1 FVNYRLGYEPV
12 CDSTMTMTWNVDFSK
27 NLKDLFLYPNPA
39 AKEITIELSD
49 QSKSISL
56 FKLEDVQGKL
66 LKTISENDNT
76 NKIKFQVEDL
86 PTGIYFINL
95 LDNEGVN
102 RRGRFIKR

>member
-1 FVNYRLGYEPV
+1 
-12 CDSTMTMTWNVDFSK
+12 MDFSK
-27 NLKDLFLYPNPA
+27 NLKDIFLYPNPSS
-39 AKEITIELSD
+39 KEITIELSD

-76 NKIKFQVEDL
+76 YKIKFQVEDL

-102 RRGRFIKR
+102 RRGRFIQNISILLDFQIENFSGLE

>member
-1 FVNYRLGYEPV
+1 
-12 CDSTMTMTWNVDFSK
+12 MTN
-27 NLKDLFLYPNPA
+27 N
-39 AKEITIELSD
+39 KEN
-49 QSKSISL
+49 
-56 FKLEDVQGKL
+56 G
-66 LKTISENDNT
+66 NT